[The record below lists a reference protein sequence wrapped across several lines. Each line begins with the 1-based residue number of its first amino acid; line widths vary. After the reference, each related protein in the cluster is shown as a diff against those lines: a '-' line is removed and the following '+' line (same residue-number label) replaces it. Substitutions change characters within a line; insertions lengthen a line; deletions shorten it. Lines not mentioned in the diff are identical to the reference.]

1 LLIYKETDWFLLH
14 LILQEGLQMR
24 FLSGILASEVEV
36 MNKGEMTRQRIIEEA
51 APIFNQRGYQGCSL
65 QALMEATGL
74 EKGGIY
80 RHFASKEELAVEA
93 FRYSLA
99 RVAEVRR
106 ERLEEID
113 GAVDKLRY
121 VIKRFVDT
129 PGIVPGGC
137 PLMNTAIDADDGNA
151 VLRKLALDGIRDWK
165 ARLCGIVKEG
175 IRRGEIRKEVESRRI
190 ANAIVGTLE
199 GALMISRMEGNG
211 TALHD
216 ARVTLGVMLD
226 GIAA

>member
-1 LLIYKETDWFLLH
+1 
-14 LILQEGLQMR
+14 
-24 FLSGILASEVEV
+24 

-93 FRYSLA
+93 FLYSLA

-106 ERLEEID
+106 ERLGEID
-113 GAVDKLRY
+113 GAMDKLRY

-129 PGIVPGGC
+129 PGIIPGGC
-137 PLMNTAIDADDGNA
+137 PLMNTAIDADNGNEA
-151 VLRKLALDGIRDWK
+151 LRKLAQEGFRGWK
-165 ARLCGIVKEG
+165 ARLCGMVKEG
-175 IRRGEIRKEVESRRI
+175 IRRGEIRKEVEPRRI
-190 ANAIVGTLE
+190 ANAIVGMLE
-199 GALMISRMEGNG
+199 GALMMSRMEGNG

-216 ARVTLGVMLD
+216 ARVTLESILD
-226 GIAA
+226 GIAVV